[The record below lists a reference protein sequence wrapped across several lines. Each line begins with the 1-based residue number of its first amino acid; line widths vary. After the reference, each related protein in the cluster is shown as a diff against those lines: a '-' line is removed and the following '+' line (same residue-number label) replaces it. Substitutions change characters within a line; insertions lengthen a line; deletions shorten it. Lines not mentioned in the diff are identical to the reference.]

1 MHTDTCLTHGPHNT
15 QTLIIHIFQC
25 KQSSEC
31 ILVHRCQGILP
42 TTALSCTAPLTVREG
57 AVPVDGVPPEDEAAR
72 AAATSASRRPL
83 CCFALAAAR
92 SASPSAADTC
102 MKPGGTHGAHGVAH
116 AGPSVALRSLP
127 PARPRPMQPTPAWR
141 GGHMGRNTRAPLL
154 SGPFA
159 AHSASPNGC
168 SLHRK
173 GGGGTWGGTCSVGST
188 CSTSVRVVWPALSG
202 TARPLA

>member
-141 GGHMGRNTRAPLL
+141 GGHMGRYMQRGQYMLNIGESCMACIERDGKASRITQATQPASAP
-154 SGPFA
+154 P
-159 AHSASPNGC
+159 SP
-168 SLHRK
+168 
-173 GGGGTWGGTCSVGST
+173 
-188 CSTSVRVVWPALSG
+188 P
-202 TARPLA
+202 